1 LHDWGKAHPAFALGT
16 YLVSPLR
23 VDLAKAP
30 DAAWEKRKWSKTFYL
45 TESHGPR
52 RGFRHE
58 LASCLAVLE
67 LLRTADAKHPAIL
80 GRHEA
85 MLVACGIDPEL
96 PTQSLDKNP
105 IADELKSLSE
115 SEFNLLLYL
124 IASHLGKVRV
134 SMQAS
139 PIDQDFPFESEH
151 FFGTGMPIR
160 GVREGDVI
168 PGVDLPS
175 ASGNITM
182 PEMKISLAP
191 AAMGLSATYGAS
203 WSERVHGLMQE
214 FGPFTL
220 SWLEAIIRSADG
232 RASDDGQPP
241 GNKPD
246 PLLKGIELSV
256 PDPSDTGAAEDQDDQ
271 EEALLDSSEDE
282 VTNV

>member
-1 LHDWGKAHPAFALGT
+1 
-16 YLVSPLR
+16 
-23 VDLAKAP
+23 
-30 DAAWEKRKWSKTFYL
+30 
-45 TESHGPR
+45 
-52 RGFRHE
+52 
-58 LASCLAVLE
+58 
-67 LLRTADAKHPAIL
+67 
-80 GRHEA
+80 
-85 MLVACGIDPEL
+85 L
-96 PTQSLDKNP
+96 PTQKIGENS
-105 IADELKSLSE
+105 IADELKSLTE

-124 IASHLGKVRV
+124 IASHHGKVRV

-139 PIDQDFPFESEH
+139 PINQDFPFESEH
-151 FFGTGMPIR
+151 FVGTGMPIR

-175 ASGNITM
+175 ASSNITM

-271 EEALLDSSEDE
+271 EEALLDSLEDE